1 MLAAIG
7 RRPVPVVALPVGA
20 GRGDVLIEANAGVW
34 GLLFHSVWRVAALPA
49 VDDVT
54 AAAYRHAW
62 QRVVTRRAAVAHR
75 CYTLSHLCY

>member
-7 RRPVPVVALPVGA
+7 RRPVPVGA
-20 GRGDVLIEANAGVW
+20 GRGDVLIDANAGVW

-54 AAAYRHAW
+54 EGSLQTCMAARGHP
-62 QRVVTRRAAVAHR
+62 RR
-75 CYTLSHLCY
+75 CYTLSHL